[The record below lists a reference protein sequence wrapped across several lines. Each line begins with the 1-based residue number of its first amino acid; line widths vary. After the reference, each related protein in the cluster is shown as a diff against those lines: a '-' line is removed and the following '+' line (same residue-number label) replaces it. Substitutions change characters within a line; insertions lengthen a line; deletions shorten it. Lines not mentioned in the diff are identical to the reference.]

1 MKTNTKIEIE
11 AIEGGYIA
19 LVKDRKTGKTK
30 EFVFKGTALNEWVA
44 LSLRIKWAVISKQI
58 KEIAGV
64 LWVGFR
70 VLLGFIFAG
79 LGFFALMCDLAD
91 DNAWR
96 LFVVLKIIALP
107 LLSISFWLFTGASV
121 KQAINDTRK
130 FFCDMYRDIKGL
142 FS

>member
-1 MKTNTKIEIE
+1 MKTNTMIEIE

-44 LSLRIKWAVISKQI
+44 LSLRIKWAVISKQV
-58 KEIAGV
+58 KRLTGD
-64 LWVGFR
+64 LLVGFR
-70 VLLGFIFAG
+70 YLLGFIVAG

-96 LFVVLKIIALP
+96 LFVILKIIALP

-121 KQAINDTRK
+121 KQAINDTYR
-130 FFCDMYRDIKGL
+130 FFRDLYRDIKGL